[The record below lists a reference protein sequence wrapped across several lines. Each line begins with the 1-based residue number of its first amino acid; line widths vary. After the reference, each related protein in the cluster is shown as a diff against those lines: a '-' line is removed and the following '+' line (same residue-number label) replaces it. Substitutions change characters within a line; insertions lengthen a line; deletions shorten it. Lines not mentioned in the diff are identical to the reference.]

1 MYGKIIPERKSMK
14 VNVYHSNNPR
24 EKSIYENALT
34 KDPNTITQIL
44 IDLFVLGFPI
54 EKAIKKFKERIKNK
68 RDWMGI

>member
-1 MYGKIIPERKSMK
+1 MK

-34 KDPNTITQIL
+34 KDPNTIAQIL

-54 EKAIKKFKERIKNK
+54 EKAIKKFNERIKNK